1 MEVDLNHMDRI
12 LVAERARLGI
22 VCGKHHQVLQIVG
35 STLEKQLQ
43 TVREGEGEKVSI
55 EVDRD
60 QTVRALDELRNAF
73 YEMGG
78 IVKSIYAE
86 IMAATSTEFP
96 EGFDPASMGLTEG
109 EEFQDAGPAGAEST
123 TGESVEGE

>member
-1 MEVDLNHMDRI
+1 MNHFDRI

-22 VCGKHHQVLQIVG
+22 VCGKHQQVLQLVG
-35 STLEKQLQ
+35 STLEKQLEA
-43 TVREGEGEKVSI
+43 VRESKGEKVNI

-78 IVKSIYAE
+78 VVKSLYAE

-96 EGFDPASMGLTEG
+96 EGLDPASMGLAES